1 MFLAGPYP
9 SPPDVI
15 APAGTH
21 QVVLTIAAVV
31 FGLWLLYGVV
41 DFIRTR
47 SPILLLCA
55 LGGLI
60 CALMETFWGVLGL
73 LNYREGNLMSWIQ
86 FNFRGD
92 PLWSTLLYSAFAG
105 GSAYLFYELRRRR
118 APIGQYWRGIG
129 VIIVS
134 NLIIEIPL
142 TALKLYD
149 YYGNQ
154 PFQFYKGGFPF
165 WWLFTNLGGI
175 FSGVLLAIAVERF
188 GIRATLLAVPLI
200 PCAFGAWEL
209 WAGWPTF
216 VVLTMGAPLFWTYV
230 GAVVTIALSI
240 GTAYAIFSV
249 VAATDGKRSPDEA
262 RTKET
267 PHPTGI
273 QSH

>member
-1 MFLAGPYP
+1 MSLAGLYP
-9 SPPDVI
+9 SPPDVV
-15 APAGTH
+15 APSGTH
-21 QVVLTIAAVV
+21 QVVLAIAAVI

-41 DFIRTR
+41 DLIRTR

-55 LGGLI
+55 VGGLI

-73 LNYREGNLMSWIQ
+73 LNYREGNVMSWMQ

-105 GSAYLFYELRRRR
+105 GSAYLFYELRRRH

-175 FSGVLLAIAVERF
+175 FSGVLIAIAVERF
-188 GIRATLLAVPLI
+188 GVRATLLAVPLI
-200 PCAFGAWEL
+200 PCAFGAWEM

-216 VVLTMGAPLFWTYV
+216 VALTMGASLFWTYL
-230 GAVVTIALSI
+230 GAVVTIALSV

-249 VAATDGKRSPDEA
+249 VTSSDGARGAGVSRAEDPARPANVRS
-262 RTKET
+262 
-267 PHPTGI
+267 
-273 QSH
+273 